1 MSHLVPLVPPSS
13 IVIWIFTI
21 LLLPQLS
28 LQEEGH
34 LHPTELSLSTES
46 PESATWAAADS
57 EYEEGEAGR
66 EVETRSGS
74 EGISI
79 IDLLTMTTIF
89 DENVKTDDNGSEKM
103 LCFCIAII

>member
-34 LHPTELSLSTES
+34 LHPTELSLLTES
-46 PESATWAAADS
+46 PESATWAAA
-57 EYEEGEAGR
+57 EHEEGDVVGR
-66 EVETRSGS
+66 EVETRLGS
-74 EGISI
+74 EGSFSI
-79 IDLLTMTTIF
+79 DILTI
-89 DENVKTDDNGSEKM
+89 E
-103 LCFCIAII
+103 

>member
-46 PESATWAAADS
+46 PESATWAAA
-57 EYEEGEAGR
+57 EREEGEAGR
-66 EVETRSGS
+66 EVETRSGL

-89 DENVKTDDNGSEKM
+89 DENVKADDNGSEKM